1 MVVYGMKAQNTNVC
15 VWRHDSGLK
24 GISGLLYHPLERKR
38 TSHNFRFYLIVLD
51 NFSVY
56 QTHPLTSSH
65 HHGED
70 DEGTH
75 ETNASTIS
83 RADKHTNTN
92 THIRMWENLRLKIDE
107 GNEPTLLFRG
117 NLVSRPTTLVVS
129 PLVLLSLARPHEF
142 LLQSVEL
149 VNLGRKLDWLEITG
163 MATLTSMIWRLCC
176 RTMAGA
182 LGW

>member
-51 NFSVY
+51 NFSVH

-70 DEGTH
+70 DQRTH
-75 ETNASTIS
+75 EINASTIS
-83 RADKHTNTN
+83 RADKHTIINM
-92 THIRMWENLRLKIDE
+92 HIRMWENSRLKINK
-107 GNEPTLLFRG
+107 GNEPILLFQA
-117 NLVSRPTTLVVS
+117 NLISWSTTLVVS
-129 PLVLLSLARPHEF
+129 LLVLLSLARPHEF

-149 VNLGRKLDWLEITG
+149 VNLRGKLDWLEITG
-163 MATLTSMIWRLCC
+163 MATLTSMNWWLCC
-176 RTMAGA
+176 RTMARA